1 MNSIAG
7 KYCPY
12 CQKAFT
18 AEDTALICSKC
29 NTPHH
34 HQCWVE
40 NQGCAVVGCDG
51 SFVDAESYDP
61 DFHKSPQETVFHSDE
76 PSGPSLSGDTKSCPH
91 CGETIP
97 QAAVFCVHCRTML
110 QDPKLDSNGRLAV
123 IDTIVDGLKTGWNLL
138 VENLGFL
145 LLLELVLLIAP
156 FATAVIAGLV
166 SMIIPPLSVVFGLAG
181 IVLSMIVAVGVQK
194 IFFKL
199 FDRQQVDL
207 SDIFSATDRVLPF
220 IGVGFLAALG
230 TMLGAFLLVLP
241 GFIFAFFV
249 WLAPVAVVDRPVGAV
264 EALSISMR
272 IVRDN
277 IFLTLGML
285 LVVMVLNMLGALFF
299 GLGVLIT
306 GPISSFFII
315 YCYRKMLHQNINK

>member
-1 MNSIAG
+1 MLRG
-7 KYCPY
+7 
-12 CQKAFT
+12 
-18 AEDTALICSKC
+18 
-29 NTPHH
+29 
-34 HQCWVE
+34 
-40 NQGCAVVGCDG
+40 
-51 SFVDAESYDP
+51 YDP

-76 PSGPSLSGDTKSCPH
+76 PSGRFFIRIRNHAHT
-91 CGETIP
+91 
-97 QAAVFCVHCRTML
+97 AAKQFRRQLYSACTVNNASRS
-110 QDPKLDSNGRLAV
+110 KLDSNGRLAV

-138 VENLGFL
+138 GKFGISASIRAGSFNRAFCNSSDCWIGFYDHSASECSIWSCGYCAVDDCGCRCTENLL
-145 LLLELVLLIAP
+145 NYLI
-156 FATAVIAGLV
+156 V
-166 SMIIPPLSVVFGLAG
+166 S
-181 IVLSMIVAVGVQK
+181 
-194 IFFKL
+194 KL
-199 FDRQQVDL
+199 ICQY
-207 SDIFSATDRVLPF
+207 FSATDRVLPF
-220 IGVGFLAALG
+220 IGVGFS
-230 TMLGAFLLVLP
+230 GAWNHAWSFSS
-241 GFIFAFFV
+241 GASRFIFAFFV